1 MQTEARNFAEVI
13 KMIDDMVVLLGKQ
26 QDEDDKQKEFCRAEF
41 GKADDEQ
48 AAAKTKL
55 EQANAGIAEKV
66 DAITTVTEEIKVLKA
81 GINELDYAA
90 AEATEQRKEEHEEYI
105 ATVQMNEAAIALV
118 EKAKNR

>member
-81 GINELDYAA
+81 GINELDFAA
-90 AEATEQRKEEHEEYI
+90 AEATVQRKSEHEEYI